1 MDLIRL
7 SALVGAFIGLV
18 SHGLEGA
25 IGGAII
31 GAVVGAIISRIH

>member
-7 SALVGAFIGLV
+7 FALAGAFIGLV
-18 SHGLEGA
+18 SNGIEGA